1 MMRVFC
7 VSLLGGIQVQNN
19 FKTNERIAR
28 IVDVTTMLVL
38 ECHSWGEIKS
48 EDNRKGLRGE
58 NAV

>member
-1 MMRVFC
+1 
-7 VSLLGGIQVQNN
+7 
-19 FKTNERIAR
+19 
-28 IVDVTTMLVL
+28 MLVL